1 MPNYATKSDLKNGTP
16 VHTSQFAK
24 RDDLAN
30 VNSEVHRLDNYK
42 LSELNADQ
50 LKPVPNDLSKLNFA
64 TNTSLNAK
72 TNEVKNEIPSFS
84 NLATNSALKAK
95 K

>member
-16 VHTSQFAK
+16 VDTSQFAK

-30 VNSEVHRLDNYK
+30 VKSEVHRLDNYK

-50 LKPVPNDLSKLNFA
+50 LKPVPNDLSKLSK
-64 TNTSLNAK
+64 NT
-72 TNEVKNEIPSFS
+72 
-84 NLATNSALKAK
+84 
-95 K
+95 